1 MSEKS
6 RKSERTILI
15 YGLSGKQMLSLAMA
29 AKEAG
34 IRCRAVADTETCLT
48 VSQLLSGEELPPCAP
63 LPLTGKYALLDGFDG
78 NLGEAASLINHASY
92 GVIKAIRTDKNSSW
106 RFADLCY
113 AIQQEQDA
121 IAAMQKEKK

>member
-6 RKSERTILI
+6 GKTILI
-15 YGLSGKQMLSLAMA
+15 YGLTGMQMLSLAKA
-29 AKEAG
+29 AQDTG
-34 IRCRAVADTETCLT
+34 IRCRAVADTETGLT
-48 VSQLLSGEELPPCAP
+48 ISQLLSGEKFFPCAP

-78 NLGEAASLINHASY
+78 NLGEGAALINHACY
-92 GVIKAIRTDKNSSW
+92 GVIKAIRTDKNSGW

-121 IAAMQKEKK
+121 INAIQKKRK